1 MKPELNRKDQ
11 SKQNKLRKMLASG
24 LPLSALLTGLL
35 GSTAGCDFFTQTTG
49 DMPNPE
55 TSSQSKPDMPGK
67 TREEPLMGKMLPP
80 EPKPLMG
87 EPPPKPVIRGDMAPE
102 PIYYDVRKGD
112 TLYSIAKQHGMTVE
126 KLKTL
131 NGFSDKSASS
141 LKAGQKIR
149 IR

>member
-1 MKPELNRKDQ
+1 MKPKLNRKDQ

-35 GSTAGCDFFTQTTG
+35 GTG
-49 DMPNPE
+49 EVSVAEPRLVGKICAP
-55 TSSQSKPDMPGK
+55 KPSVK
-67 TREEPLMGKMLPP
+67 QEQP
-80 EPKPLMG
+80 EPKPLAG
-87 EPPPKPVIRGDMAPE
+87 VPPKPVIRGVMAPE
-102 PIYYDVRKGD
+102 PVYYEIRQGD
-112 TLYSIAKQHGMTVE
+112 TLYSIAKRHGTTVDQ
-126 KLKTL
+126 LKKL

>member
-11 SKQNKLRKMLASG
+11 SKQNKLRKMLSAG

-35 GSTAGCDFFTQTTG
+35 GSSEVSGFEPRRLVGKISA
-49 DMPNPE
+49 P
-55 TSSQSKPDMPGK
+55 KPSVK
-67 TREEPLMGKMLPP
+67 QEQP

-87 EPPPKPVIRGDMAPE
+87 EPPPKPVIRGVMAPE
-102 PIYYDVRKGD
+102 PIYYDVRRGD
-112 TLYSIAKQHGMTVE
+112 TLSSIAKRHGTTVGQ
-126 KLKTL
+126 LKKL

>member
-1 MKPELNRKDQ
+1 MKPKLNKKDQ
-11 SKQNKLRKMLASG
+11 SKQNKLRKMLAAG

-35 GSTAGCDFFTQTTG
+35 GSSEVSGFEPRRLVGKISA
-49 DMPNPE
+49 P
-55 TSSQSKPDMPGK
+55 KPSVK
-67 TREEPLMGKMLPP
+67 QEQP

-112 TLYSIAKQHGMTVE
+112 TLHSIAKRHGTTVE
-126 KLKTL
+126 QLKKL
-131 NGFSDKSASS
+131 NGFSDKSASN

-149 IR
+149 IQ

>member
-1 MKPELNRKDQ
+1 MKPKLNKKDQ
-11 SKQNKLRKMLASG
+11 ASQKKLRKMLAAG

-35 GSTAGCDFFTQTTG
+35 GSSEVSAFEPRRLVGKISA
-49 DMPNPE
+49 P
-55 TSSQSKPDMPGK
+55 KPSVK
-67 TREEPLMGKMLPP
+67 QEQP
-80 EPKPLMG
+80 EPKPLAG
-87 EPPPKPVIRGDMAPE
+87 VPPKPVIRGDMAPE

-112 TLYSIAKQHGMTVE
+112 TLYSIAKRHGTTVDQ
-126 KLKTL
+126 LKKL

>member
-11 SKQNKLRKMLASG
+11 SKQNKLRKMLAAG

-35 GSTAGCDFFTQTTG
+35 GSSEVSGFEPRRLVGKISA
-49 DMPNPE
+49 P
-55 TSSQSKPDMPGK
+55 KPSVK
-67 TREEPLMGKMLPP
+67 QEQP
-80 EPKPLMG
+80 EPKLLIG
-87 EPPPKPVIRGDMAPE
+87 EPPPKPVIRGVMAPE

-112 TLYSIAKQHGMTVE
+112 TLHSIAKRHGTTVE
-126 KLKTL
+126 QLKKL
-131 NGFSDKSASS
+131 NGFSDKSASN

>member
-1 MKPELNRKDQ
+1 MKPKLNRKDQ
-11 SKQNKLRKMLASG
+11 SKQNKLRKMLAAG

-35 GSTAGCDFFTQTTG
+35 GSSEVSGFEPRRLVGKISA
-49 DMPNPE
+49 P
-55 TSSQSKPDMPGK
+55 KPSVK
-67 TREEPLMGKMLPP
+67 QEQP

-87 EPPPKPVIRGDMAPE
+87 EPLPKPVIRGVPPAP
-102 PIYYDVRKGD
+102 PVPDGFYKVRKGD
-112 TLYSIAKQHGMTVE
+112 TLYSIAKQHGTTVE

>member
-11 SKQNKLRKMLASG
+11 SKQNKLRKMLSAG

-35 GSTAGCDFFTQTTG
+35 GSSEVSGFEPRRLVGKISA
-49 DMPNPE
+49 P
-55 TSSQSKPDMPGK
+55 KPSVK
-67 TREEPLMGKMLPP
+67 QEQP

-112 TLYSIAKQHGMTVE
+112 TLSSIAKRHGTTVGQ
-126 KLKTL
+126 LKKL

>member
-1 MKPELNRKDQ
+1 MKPKLNRKDQ
-11 SKQNKLRKMLASG
+11 ADQKKLRKMLASG

-35 GSTAGCDFFTQTTG
+35 GTGEVSAAEPRLVGKICDPKPSVKQEQT
-49 DMPNPE
+49 
-55 TSSQSKPDMPGK
+55 SGK
-67 TREEPLMGKMLPP
+67 QP

-87 EPPPKPVIRGDMAPE
+87 EPPPKPVIRGVPPAP
-102 PIYYDVRKGD
+102 PVPDGFYKVRKGD
-112 TLYSIAKQHGMTVE
+112 TLYSIAKQHGTTVE

-131 NGFSDKSASS
+131 NGFSDKSDSS

>member
-1 MKPELNRKDQ
+1 MKPKLNRKDQ

-24 LPLSALLTGLL
+24 LPLSALLSGLL
-35 GSTAGCDFFTQTTG
+35 GCTAGCEFFTRTSG
-49 DMPNPE
+49 DVPNPE

-80 EPKPLMG
+80 EPIICGAPL
-87 EPPPKPVIRGDMAPE
+87 EQ
-102 PIYYDVRKGD
+102 IYDEVRKGD
-112 TLYSIAKQHGMTVE
+112 TLSSIAKRHGTTVE
-126 KLKTL
+126 RLKKL
-131 NGFSDKSASS
+131 NGFSDKSASN

>member
-1 MKPELNRKDQ
+1 MKPELNRKNQ
-11 SKQNKLRKMLASG
+11 SKQNKLRKMLAAG
-24 LPLSALLTGLL
+24 LPLSALLSGLL
-35 GSTAGCDFFTQTTG
+35 GSSEVSAFEPRRLVGKISA
-49 DMPNPE
+49 P
-55 TSSQSKPDMPGK
+55 KPSVK
-67 TREEPLMGKMLPP
+67 QEQP

-102 PIYYDVRKGD
+102 PIYYEVRKGD
-112 TLYSIAKQHGMTVE
+112 TLYSIAKRHGTTVE
-126 KLKTL
+126 QLKKL